1 MRDSCKALPASRAK
15 DGAFLKE
22 GSDEQSFLLQEPLV
36 VVVVVVVVSAM
47 AQGIVDDI

>member
-36 VVVVVVVVSAM
+36 VVVVVVVSAM